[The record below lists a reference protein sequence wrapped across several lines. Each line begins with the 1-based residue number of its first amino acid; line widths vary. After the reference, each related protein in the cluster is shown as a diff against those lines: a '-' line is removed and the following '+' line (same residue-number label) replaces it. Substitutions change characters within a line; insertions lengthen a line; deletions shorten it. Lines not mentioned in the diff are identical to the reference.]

1 MFRRPVCPSTSPVSL
16 PRGRCLEKLRSEQMR
31 VRYLDV
37 EPTHLYFVKDPW
49 VIVIITKVEN
59 H

>member
-1 MFRRPVCPSTSPVSL
+1 MLVYHQRL
-16 PRGRCLEKLRSEQMR
+16 IKI
-31 VRYLDV
+31 RYLDV
-37 EPTHLYFVKDPW
+37 EPTHVYFVKDPW